1 MFLPRGQYYV
11 DGPLVV
17 GDGVVVRG
25 EAEQLVSIYFREDN
39 PDTSPRPGYIYANA
53 SAEAWGVTDLTVYIT
68 HHCECEWRCARESA
82 SASGGVRVR
91 GRVEV

>member
-11 DGPLVV
+11 DGPIVLA
-17 GDGVVVRG
+17 DGVVLKG
-25 EAEQLVSIYFREDN
+25 EAEQLVSIYFKEDN

-68 HHCECEWRCARESA
+68 HHCK
-82 SASGGVRVR
+82 
-91 GRVEV
+91 